1 MKEFMN
7 NLYGATGS
15 EVSGF
20 YAGAP
25 FLGTITDTRVKYGG
39 DIQVVVED
47 ENGTMTYLIDG
58 VALMDGGDAIYD
70 NLHVYFK

>member
-1 MKEFMN
+1 MN